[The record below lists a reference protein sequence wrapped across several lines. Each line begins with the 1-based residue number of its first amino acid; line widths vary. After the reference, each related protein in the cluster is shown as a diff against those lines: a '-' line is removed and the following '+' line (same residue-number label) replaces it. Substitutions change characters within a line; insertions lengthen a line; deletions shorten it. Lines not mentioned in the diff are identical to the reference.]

1 MIIKGRGFRGG
12 SDEKMRRMWLGL
24 EIVVAGLDTCSS
36 SDFTSKLLDQSMPW
50 LYLNKL
56 RIGVSFINAVNLTP
70 STKLLVRSAV
80 ICSTLTKDILALRGE
95 CFITLVGLKSNFK
108 KEKFIW
114 DVKIYSATGM
124 LQD

>member
-1 MIIKGRGFRGG
+1 
-12 SDEKMRRMWLGL
+12 MRRMWLGL

-95 CFITLVGLKSNFK
+95 CFITLVGFKSNFK